1 MSVLLYRPRRFISI
15 LNGMGVPFVEE
26 EKEVEEDFAE
36 TASSVAWDLIPFS
49 VLSRRESNP
58 IKIRPR
64 SAGSQA

>member
-1 MSVLLYRPRRFISI
+1 
-15 LNGMGVPFVEE
+15 MGVPFVEE

-58 IKIRPR
+58 IKNLRYDPDQPDR
-64 SAGSQA
+64 RLSLTASAF